1 MVHLTQSWKI
11 GFVLSYYITADEKD
25 TENFSP
31 LLDIGKERIP
41 RLGEH
46 CLCLFQWL

>member
-11 GFVLSYYITADEKD
+11 GFVLSYYITTDEKD

-31 LLDIGKERIP
+31 LLDIGKECIP
-41 RLGEH
+41 RFVEH
-46 CLCLFQWL
+46 CL